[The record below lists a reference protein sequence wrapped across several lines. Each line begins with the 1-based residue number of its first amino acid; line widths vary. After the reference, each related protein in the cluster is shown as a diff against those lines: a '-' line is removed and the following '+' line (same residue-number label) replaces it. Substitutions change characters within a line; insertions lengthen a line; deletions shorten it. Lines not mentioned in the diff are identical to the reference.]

1 MRLSLKTTGL
11 LFLLILSNSL
21 HVFAGCSAPQTIIIP
36 ADREI
41 SPVPGK
47 EGWFFISAGHMRSL
61 YEENRTLLY
70 NLEKCEQKLGK

>member
-1 MRLSLKTTGL
+1 MNHSLKTMGL

-21 HVFAGCSAPQTIIIP
+21 HVLAGCSGPQTIIIP

-47 EGWFFISAGHMRSL
+47 EGWFFISGGHLRSL

-70 NLEKCEQKLGK
+70 NFEKCERELRK